1 MREAFAR
8 QTSVYTCTSSF
19 KRLTEKGI
27 HVEAIGNFFNW
38 LFGTRPGVFTLLGVG
53 VLFFLL
59 LAWLLE
65 RRMRKQFYNHEKT
78 EDDWDLF
85 DDQQ

>member
-1 MREAFAR
+1 M
-8 QTSVYTCTSSF
+8 
-19 KRLTEKGI
+19 EKGI

-59 LAWLLE
+59 IAWLLE
-65 RRMRKQFYNHEKT
+65 RRMRKQFYNHEKS
-78 EDDWDLF
+78 EDDWNLF
-85 DDQQ
+85 DEQQ